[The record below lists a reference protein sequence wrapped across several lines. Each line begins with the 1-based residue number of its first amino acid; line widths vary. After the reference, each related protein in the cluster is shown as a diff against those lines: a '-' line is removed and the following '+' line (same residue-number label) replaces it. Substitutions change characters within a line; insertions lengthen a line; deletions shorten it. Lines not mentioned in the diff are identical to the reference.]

1 LSGNLKINDINQLSN
16 GWYYLTIKGEN
27 FFNRSYI
34 TVHPKQAFWDWANQ
48 YNTEVSFDADDT
60 TEGTVYLVEED
71 FFDFEPVLEK
81 NFKKIFKN
89 ELSSITEEEEYWPEV
104 RTMEVFED
112 WFTVDFGSIVVDL
125 EKSDLKRESVD

>member
-1 LSGNLKINDINQLSN
+1 MKIVNS
-16 GWYYLTIKGEN
+16 
-27 FFNRSYI
+27 SYI
-34 TVHPKQAFWDWANQ
+34 TIHPKQAFWDWANK
-48 YNTEVSFDADDT
+48 YNTEVSFDADDA

-89 ELSSITEEEEYWPEV
+89 ELSSITDEEEYWPEE
-104 RTMEVFED
+104 RTMEVFEN

-125 EKSDLKRESVD
+125 EKSDLKRESID